1 MKAQNQPFTRRQIM
15 LKNQYEIYRYH
26 DAHLSEVAL
35 HHHDFYECISF
46 APEGWSTRWRAGAT
60 PAARDILLT
69 SPQELHQPIF
79 PEPGE
84 AYERAGALDQP
95 GLFKGNRPGGRAG
108 TML

>member
-35 HHHDFYECISF
+35 HFYEVYFFC
-46 APEGWSTRWRAGAT
+46 AGRVEYAVEGRCYALLPG
-60 PAARDILLT
+60 DILLI

-84 AYERAGALDQP
+84 AYERLV
-95 GLFKGNRPGGRAG
+95 LWIGRG
-108 TML
+108 